1 MRQYPVRFGGG
12 PGEKAAMTSRAVYPT
27 SAPASGSSRSAAL
40 GVTISI
46 TALGVAMTTVFL
58 SYSTKDHYFAELA
71 GIKLAEAGI
80 TLWRDQ
86 G

>member
-1 MRQYPVRFGGG
+1 
-12 PGEKAAMTSRAVYPT
+12 
-27 SAPASGSSRSAAL
+27 
-40 GVTISI
+40 
-46 TALGVAMTTVFL
+46 MTTVFL